1 MKYRGLDPRT
11 RHLRWVVFLAAV
23 VVVLLATGGG
33 ALDAASTWLTAE
45 QDRLPWYAT
54 RLLGLLSYLII
65 SGSVIYGLLL
75 STGILDAIAHR
86 TVSFTLHQDLSA
98 IGLGLALVHAAM
110 LTLDHSV
117 PYSVA
122 EVFVPFSGPYRPIWV
137 GVGQLSLY
145 LTIVVVASFSLRKRI
160 GQKRWRTFHYVTFL
174 AFLGVTAH
182 GLMAGTDASAPWAFW
197 GYMALT
203 ATVVFLT
210 GYRIVLAVALRRA
223 PAATRPGPRTIRQAV
238 TTQPPTERGDAAA

>member
-11 RHLRWVVFLAAV
+11 RRLRWILFAAAV
-23 VVVLLATGGG
+23 AVVLLATGRG
-33 ALDAASTWLTAE
+33 ALDAADTWLTAE

-54 RLLGLLSYLII
+54 RLLGLLSYMVI

-75 STGILDAIAHR
+75 STGVLDAIAHR

-117 PYSVA
+117 PYTVA
-122 EVFVPFSGPYRPIWV
+122 EVLIPFSGPYRPVWV

-160 GQKRWRTFHYVTFL
+160 GQKRWRTLHYVTFL

-182 GLMAGTDASAPWAFW
+182 GLMAGTDSSAPWAFW
-197 GYMALT
+197 LT

-210 GYRIVLAVALRRA
+210 GYRIVLAVSARRA
-223 PAATRPGPRTIRQAV
+223 RAASGSAREAGTGTIAV
-238 TTQPPTERGDAAA
+238 RR